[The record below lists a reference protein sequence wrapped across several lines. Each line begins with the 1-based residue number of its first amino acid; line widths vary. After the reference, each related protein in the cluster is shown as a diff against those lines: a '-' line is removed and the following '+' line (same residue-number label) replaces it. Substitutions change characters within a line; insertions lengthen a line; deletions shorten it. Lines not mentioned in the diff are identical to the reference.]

1 MRKSAVPPQ
10 HLQRL
15 LVLLSN
21 DMLSPLALLLRLQNS
36 SLPKFLKSGL
46 ELRL

>member
-1 MRKSAVPPQ
+1 MRIGVVPPQ
-10 HLQRL
+10 HLQRV

-21 DMLSPLALLLRLQNS
+21 DMLSPPVPFLRPHTS
-36 SLPKFLKSGL
+36 CLPKFLKSGL